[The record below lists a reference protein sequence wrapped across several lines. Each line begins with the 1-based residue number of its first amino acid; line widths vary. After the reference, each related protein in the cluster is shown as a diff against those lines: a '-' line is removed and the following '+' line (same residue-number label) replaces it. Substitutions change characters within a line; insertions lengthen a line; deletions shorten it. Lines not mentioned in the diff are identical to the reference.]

1 MKRITLLAGI
11 LGLAVFLS
19 GCDKCGNFGPL
30 FGLDT
35 KSCGGKSANYGAAP
49 PDPAGATSAWV
60 EGARQRRRPTE
71 TRDG

>member
-30 FGLDT
+30 FGLVLQAVYPGLAY
-35 KSCGGKSANYGAAP
+35 S
-49 PDPAGATSAWV
+49 
-60 EGARQRRRPTE
+60 
-71 TRDG
+71 

>member
-30 FGLDT
+30 FGASDT
-35 KSCGGKSANYGAAP
+35 KSCGGKSTN
-49 PDPAGATSAWV
+49 
-60 EGARQRRRPTE
+60 
-71 TRDG
+71 

>member
-35 KSCGGKSANYGAAP
+35 KSCGGKSTN
-49 PDPAGATSAWV
+49 
-60 EGARQRRRPTE
+60 
-71 TRDG
+71 